1 MFELLQ
7 AAPPDAILG
16 ITDAFRKDPNPNKI
30 NLSVGVYKDE
40 HGQTPVLASVKKAE
54 ERLLASETNKGYLPI
69 NGAAEYGAAVRN
81 LLFGADHEIIASDRA
96 VTAHTPGGTGALRVA
111 ADFFANNFP
120 GQSVWLSE
128 PTWPNHPSIFQ
139 AAGIEV
145 KTYPYLNESKT
156 GLDFEAMLQ
165 EVRHIPEGDM
175 LLLHGCCH
183 NPTGVDPTPEQ
194 WAQLAEVI
202 ERRGILPLVDF
213 AYQGFGDGLAE
224 DVQGLLQLAQ
234 PGIEMFIATSYSK
247 NFSLYNE
254 RVGALTLVAN
264 DANAAKT
271 ALSRILV
278 AIRSNYSNP
287 PAHGGL
293 IVKTILEDEALT
305 AEWHAELAGMR
316 NRINGMRK
324 LFVDTM
330 AKKAPSFDCSFIA
343 QQRGMFSLSGLTKAH
358 VEALRDEHAVYIV
371 GSGRINVAGMTEDNM
386 EALCDAIAAVIA

>member
-7 AAPPDAILG
+7 AAPPDSILG

-40 HGQTPVLASVKKAE
+40 SGQTPILSSVKKAE

-69 NGAAEYGAAVRN
+69 NGAPEYGAAVQA
-81 LLFGADHEIIASDRA
+81 LLFGADHEIVASNRA

-111 ADFFANNFP
+111 ADFFASNFP
-120 GQSVWLSE
+120 GQCVWLSE
-128 PTWPNHPSIFQ
+128 PTWPNHPSIFK

-145 KTYPYLNESKT
+145 KTYPYLNEDKT
-156 GLDFEAMLQ
+156 GLDFDAMLQ

-175 LLLHGCCH
+175 ILLHGCCH

-213 AYQGFGDGLAE
+213 AYQGFGNGLTE
-224 DVQGLLQLAQ
+224 DVQGLLELAKA
-234 PGIEMFIATSYSK
+234 GIEMLIATSYSK

-254 RVGALTLVAN
+254 RVGALTLVAS
-264 DANAAKT
+264 DADAAQT
-271 ALSRILV
+271 TLSRLLL
-278 AIRSNYSNP
+278 AIRANYSNP

-293 IVKTILEDEALT
+293 VVKTILEDDALT
-305 AEWHAELAGMR
+305 AEWHEELAAMR
-316 NRINGMRK
+316 NRINGMRA
-324 LFVDTM
+324 LFVETM
-330 AKKAPSFDCSFIA
+330 AQKAPAFDCSFIA
-343 QQRGMFSLSGLTKAH
+343 KQLGMFSLSGLTKAH
-358 VEALRDEHAVYIV
+358 VDALRDKHAVYIV
-371 GSGRINVAGMTEDNM
+371 GSGRINVAGMTHDNM
-386 EALCDAIAAVIA
+386 EALCNAIADVIG